1 MVLLAVMS
9 LPAHAWS
16 HGSLTFT
23 GYSSGNGS
31 GTHACT
37 TITSGYAH
45 PDRVRAQAR
54 WYVLGDGWST
64 GSATDVATSSVC
76 TGKQGPGYPDDTQGL
91 HRVSDNGWWSATYYS

>member
-1 MVLLAVMS
+1 MSFNAVTPIPLFRFALVSTMAMVLLAVMS

-37 TITSGYAH
+37 TITK
-45 PDRVRAQAR
+45 
-54 WYVLGDGWST
+54 
-64 GSATDVATSSVC
+64 SAA
-76 TGKQGPGYPDDTQGL
+76 GKNQ
-91 HRVSDNGWWSATYYS
+91 VE